1 MGIGSTVRAR
11 SGGFRL
17 SARSVRG
24 PEAGSLERVRRPSSL
39 DASQRA
45 APRDV
50 PSPAAG
56 ARLPTSAV
64 GGVTFG
70 RTSASSRRHRPRA
83 GHAHRGV
90 LRCHEHTDP
99 PSLPRE
105 PGHLSPRRPT
115 ARAAPTPVACRCDPF
130 RLGGRTPPPRAI
142 VSTASATESEF
153 RFNGLRPDSMLRVL
167 VTPKATSVL
176 RPTPRIWRARSST
189 EHADA
194 GWASPYVAA
203 RTRVSLRDDLR
214 ALKSPSHSHVVGDG
228 GTDLT
233 RLTHG
238 DEPVDRTGRRR
249 LQRHRDGRSSGWLGR
264 PSICGPALHAGQPRP
279 KSEASIVPRRA
290 RPRRRG
296 ATDSEVLFHVKHR
309 PATEVEEEPVSEARS
324 IRPRCGGVAPGTRS
338 TDDLT
343 RPRARGYS
351 SRRRRVAPDP
361 DSCRSRRTVAVESR
375 RESPCAHRGYSARS
389 APGRFTRPPALRSRS
404 DRPQDRRL
412 LGITGPHTASGHE
425 GTGG

>member
-1 MGIGSTVRAR
+1 MCIGSTVRAR
-11 SGGFRL
+11 SGAFRL

-70 RTSASSRRHRPRA
+70 RTSTSSRRHRPRA
-83 GHAHRGV
+83 GRAHRGV
-90 LRCHEHTDP
+90 LRCHEHRSPIAASSARSPFTSSTDSTRGSDAGGLP
-99 PSLPRE
+99 LRPLSIGRANPSLLMR
-105 PGHLSPRRPT
+105 S
-115 ARAAPTPVACRCDPF
+115 CRQ
-130 RLGGRTPPPRAI
+130 RQPPRASSAST
-142 VSTASATESEF
+142 VSALIPCSACSS
-153 RFNGLRPDSMLRVL
+153 LRRQPRCFGQLPGSGGREVAPSMPTPAGPVRTWLRARVPPSG
-167 VTPKATSVL
+167 TTSVL
-176 RPTPRIWRARSST
+176 S
-189 EHADA
+189 
-194 GWASPYVAA
+194 
-203 RTRVSLRDDLR
+203 RVHLIR
-214 ALKSPSHSHVVGDG
+214 HVVGDG

-296 ATDSEVLFHVKHR
+296 ATDSDVLFHVKHR

-343 RPRARGYS
+343 
-351 SRRRRVAPDP
+351 
-361 DSCRSRRTVAVESR
+361 
-375 RESPCAHRGYSARS
+375 
-389 APGRFTRPPALRSRS
+389 
-404 DRPQDRRL
+404 
-412 LGITGPHTASGHE
+412 
-425 GTGG
+425 